1 MEKFELARLDAQ
13 VQPAVVSVPNLE
25 ETVAQAKA
33 VLKQYEDFPVVEE
46 TEKQA
51 KAARAELNKAKKT
64 VSDIR
69 KDIEKQL
76 LGNWPN
82 IKAQLKDV
90 EYTTDETAK
99 MIGSQL
105 KELDEEKKQSKMKM
119 VQAEIDKVCATYN
132 IDPDK
137 IEFDQRWLNKT
148 YPWGDMQGELQQQ
161 AEKIQTAME
170 LLAMQAD
177 AIKTMAEHHGLEP
190 DGYVAMI
197 NNGTPL
203 AQVKETI
210 ENTVKARELQA
221 QAKKERVE
229 QARKAQAEAIKNATR
244 VGDKFV
250 NPESGEVVEP
260 VTEHVAD
267 YRYDMK
273 QLTDKEKQFLDKK
286 FAEWDIKFTSKEL

>member
-1 MEKFELARLDAQ
+1 MEKFELAKLDAQ
-13 VQPAVVSVPNLE
+13 VQPAVVSVPNLA
-25 ETVAQAKA
+25 ETVAQAKT

-64 VSDIR
+64 VADIR

-76 LGNWPN
+76 LGNWPDV
-82 IKAQLKDV
+82 KSQLKDV
-90 EYTTDETAK
+90 EDTTDETAK

-105 KELDEEKKQSKMKM
+105 KELDEQKKQSKMKM
-119 VQAEIDKVCATYN
+119 VQTEINKVCDAYN
-132 IDPDK
+132 IDQNQ

-148 YPWGDMQGELQQQ
+148 YPWGDMQDELQQQ

-177 AIKTMAEHHGLEP
+177 AVKTMAEHHGLES

-221 QAKKERVE
+221 QAKKER
-229 QARKAQAEAIKNATR
+229 AESAKQEHEAAVKNATR
-244 VGDKFV
+244 VGDKLV

-260 VTEHVAD
+260 IQEHVAD

-273 QLTDKEKQFLDKK
+273 RLTDKQKHWLDKH
-286 FAEWDIKFTSKEL
+286 FAVWNIEFTSKEL